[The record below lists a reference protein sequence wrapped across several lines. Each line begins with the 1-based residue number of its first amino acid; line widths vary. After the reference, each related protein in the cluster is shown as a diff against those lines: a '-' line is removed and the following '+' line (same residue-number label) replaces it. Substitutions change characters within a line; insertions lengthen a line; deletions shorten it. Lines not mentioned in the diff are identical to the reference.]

1 MPPDADRPEGAPDH
15 AHGPRRG
22 RGAYSGPVI
31 GRRRLRREAF
41 QPPRVGCA
49 GRRGPAARGRIVR
62 RWGSAGALVR
72 RIADRPEHARGP
84 GARRAGDADGQG
96 VRPSIPA
103 GLEPWQGL
111 HARPAH
117 GVGVGIY
124 LLRRHEHRHRA
135 RAAAAREG
143 GARPGNTPLPA
154 DRMGRRLQVRRMK
167 RAIRTAGA
175 ALLFLAASL
184 VLALFAASLF
194 GVPAADLPAVAIL
207 LAVAGGG
214 SGLLALILVRP
225 TVLGRLGGVRAQLVG
240 AGLVLSLLLLGMLLA
255 GARAMFISGHDL
267 ALLLTML
274 TFAAVLSVGFGL
286 LYAMPLSSRI
296 ERVRAGTERIA
307 GGELGSEVKVEGHD
321 EVAGLA
327 ADFNR
332 MARALEVA
340 AEREREVEKSRRDLV
355 AAVSHDLRTPLAS
368 TRALIEALADGVA
381 ENPETQRR
389 YLTSASRE
397 LEHLSRLVDDLFEL
411 ARIEAGLL
419 ELTLE
424 EASLHDM
431 ISDTISSFQPQAE
444 QKGIRLLG
452 EVSGNVD
459 PVLANPPKLQRV
471 LHNLVSNALR
481 HTPQDGAVTLRAAP
495 EGDVTRVEVSD
506 TGEGI
511 ASEDLPRVFERS
523 FRGEQSRTRPNED
536 GAPGAGLG
544 LAIARGLVEAHGG
557 TMNVQSEPGQGSL
570 FRFTLKRA

>member
-1 MPPDADRPEGAPDH
+1 
-15 AHGPRRG
+15 
-22 RGAYSGPVI
+22 
-31 GRRRLRREAF
+31 
-41 QPPRVGCA
+41 
-49 GRRGPAARGRIVR
+49 
-62 RWGSAGALVR
+62 
-72 RIADRPEHARGP
+72 
-84 GARRAGDADGQG
+84 
-96 VRPSIPA
+96 
-103 GLEPWQGL
+103 
-111 HARPAH
+111 
-117 GVGVGIY
+117 
-124 LLRRHEHRHRA
+124 
-135 RAAAAREG
+135 
-143 GARPGNTPLPA
+143 
-154 DRMGRRLQVRRMK
+154 MK
-167 RAIRTAGA
+167 RAFGTAGLG
-175 ALLFLAASL
+175 LLFLAGSL

-194 GVPAADLPAVAIL
+194 GIPAADMPAVALL

-240 AGLVLSLLLLGMLLA
+240 AGLVCSLLLLGMMLA

-274 TFAAVLSVGFGL
+274 TFAAALSVGFGL

-327 ADFNR
+327 TDFNR

-381 ENPETQRR
+381 EDPETQRR
-389 YLTSASRE
+389 YLSSASRE

-411 ARIEAGLL
+411 ARIDAGVL

-444 QKGIRLLG
+444 QKGVRLLG
-452 EVSGNVD
+452 EVSANAD

-471 LHNLVSNALR
+471 LHNLVSNAIR
-481 HTPQDGAVTLRAAP
+481 HTPQDGTVILRAAP

-511 ASEDLPRVFERS
+511 ASDDLSRVFERS
-523 FRGEQSRTRPNED
+523 FRGEQSRTRLDED

-557 TMNVQSEPGQGSL
+557 AMDVQSEPGQGSH
-570 FRFTLKRA
+570 FRFTLRRA

>member
-84 GARRAGDADGQG
+84 GARRAGDAYGQG
-96 VRPSIPA
+96 VRPSAPV
-103 GLEPWQGL
+103 GLEPWQSL

-117 GVGVGIY
+117 GVGVGIH
-124 LLRRHEHRHRA
+124 LLRRHEHCHRA
-135 RAAAAREG
+135 RAAAAREAG
-143 GARPGNTPLPA
+143 TRPDKAPLPA
-154 DRMGRRLQVRRMK
+154 DRLGRRLQVRRMK
-167 RAIRTAGA
+167 SALRTAGA
-175 ALLFLAASL
+175 ALLFLAGSL
-184 VLALFAASLF
+184 ALALFAASAF
-194 GVPAADLPAVAIL
+194 GVPAADLMAVAVL
-207 LAVAGGG
+207 LGVAGGG
-214 SGLLALILVRP
+214 SGLLALILIRP
-225 TVLGRLGGVRAQLVG
+225 AVLGRLGGVRAQLVG
-240 AGLVLSLLLLGMLLA
+240 AGLIGSLLLLGMMLA

-267 ALLLTML
+267 SLLLTML
-274 TFAAVLSVGFGL
+274 TFAAALSVGFAL

-296 ERVRAGTERIA
+296 QRVRAGTERIA
-307 GGELGSEVKVEGHD
+307 GGQFGSEVRVDGHD

-327 ADFNR
+327 DDFNR
-332 MARALEVA
+332 MARALEEA
-340 AEREREVEKSRRDLV
+340 AELEREMEQARRDLV

-381 ENPETQRR
+381 TNPQTERR
-389 YLTSASRE
+389 YLSSASRE

-411 ARIEAGLL
+411 AR
-419 ELTLE
+419 
-424 EASLHDM
+424 
-431 ISDTISSFQPQAE
+431 
-444 QKGIRLLG
+444 
-452 EVSGNVD
+452 
-459 PVLANPPKLQRV
+459 LQRI

-481 HTPQDGAVTLRAAP
+481 HTPADGAVTLRATRAG
-495 EGDVTRVEVSD
+495 EGVRVEVSD

-511 ASEDLPRVFERS
+511 AAEDLPRVFERS
-523 FRGEQSRTRPNED
+523 FRAERSRTRAEKD
-536 GAPGAGLG
+536 SAPGAGLG

-557 TMNVQSEPGQGSL
+557 TMAVESDPGHGSR